1 MEAET
6 VKAVPVTELIK
17 VVEKLFKKQS
27 GHPISD
33 AGSLMTTQE
42 WKDRGEPHGDGSYLT
57 LVSEGW
63 WSETQNYGTDE
74 WKNHTEWIEELSKVG
89 WYTEQGFHWTWHFYK
104 IGDE

>member
-1 MEAET
+1 MTET

-63 WSETQNYGTDE
+63 WSETQNYGTDK

>member
-1 MEAET
+1 MTET

-57 LVSEGW
+57 LVSGRLVE
-63 WSETQNYGTDE
+63 
-74 WKNHTEWIEELSKVG
+74 
-89 WYTEQGFHWTWHFYK
+89 
-104 IGDE
+104 

>member
-1 MEAET
+1 MIET

-42 WKDRGEPHGDGSYLT
+42 WKDRGEPHGNGSYLT

-63 WSETQNYGTDE
+63 WSETQNYGTDK

-104 IGDE
+104 IGGE